1 MPGTG
6 RLTLAPPILQE
17 ATQGPQTPS
26 TGHKKLK
33 IRYLPMDKFNPP
45 WLWDPDLLAHPLGIA
60 PMAGIPKDMV

>member
-6 RLTLAPPILQE
+6 HLTPASPILQE

-26 TGHKKLK
+26 TGYKKLK
-33 IRYLPMDKFNPP
+33 TRHLSMDKFNPP
-45 WLWDPDLLAHPLGIA
+45 QLWDPDLLAHPPGIV